1 MKTVAG
7 SGALRRLL
15 AAMLALALAVS
26 PAAAQVPQRTP
37 ANDPVAT
44 SFEKPPPVPALVRA
58 KNGMVSSQE
67 ALATRIGI
75 DILERGGNAV
85 DAAVAVGFALAVTLP
100 RAGNL
105 GGGGFF
111 VIWLAEK
118 QQAITLDFREIAP
131 SAIRADSFLGLDGK
145 PDPKKSLYSG
155 LAVGVPG
162 SVAGLAH
169 AVAQYG
175 SGKFTLAELIAP
187 AERLAREG
195 IPVVDD
201 LAISLRQFEKLLAP
215 WEATT
220 RVFFRDGKPL
230 AENEILRQSDLA
242 ATLRVIAEKGPDGF
256 YRGEVAEK
264 LVAAVRAAGGV
275 MTMADL
281 AAYRVETRN
290 AVRGNYRGFDVLSM
304 PPPSAGGALLV
315 QMLNVLE
322 AFDLEKWGRDSPDAL
337 HVAIEAM
344 KRAYAD
350 RAEYFGDPA
359 FVEIPLARLISKAH
373 AEKQRAS
380 ILLAKTTPSS
390 AIRAGDASPPKGDNT
405 THYSVIDRFGNAVA
419 ATVTLNFSYGMGL
432 VADGTGVLLNNELDD
447 FAAAPG
453 VPNAYGLV
461 GGVANAPGPGKRPLS
476 SMTPT
481 ILLKDGK
488 VVLVTGSPGGSRI
501 ITTVLRVITGVV
513 DHKLDIAEA
522 IAQPRFHH
530 QWLPDQVRTEPGLP
544 PALIEAL
551 RARGHEISAGPNS
564 GSANSILVT
573 PEGLTAAA
581 DSRYLGA
588 LAAGH

>member
-1 MKTVAG
+1 MTGRPAF
-7 SGALRRLL
+7 AITRRAL
-15 AAMLALALAVS
+15 AAAFLSALAAW
-26 PAAAQVPQRTP
+26 PASAQTPQRTP

-44 SFEKPPPVPALVRA
+44 SFATPPPIPALVRA
-58 KNGMVSSQE
+58 KNGIVASQE
-67 ALATRIGI
+67 ALATRIGVE
-75 DILERGGNAV
+75 ILERGGNAV

-111 VIWLAEK
+111 VIWLAER
-118 QQAITLDFREIAP
+118 QQAVTLDFREIAP
-131 SAIRADSFLGLDGK
+131 AAIRADSFLGPDGR
-145 PDPKKSLYSG
+145 PDPRKSLFSG

-169 AVAQYG
+169 ALAQYG
-175 SGKFTLAELIAP
+175 SGKFTLAQLIEP

-201 LAISLRQFEKLLAP
+201 LAISLRQFERLLSP

-220 RVFFRDGKPL
+220 RIFFRDGKPL
-230 AENEILRQSDLA
+230 GENETLRQPDLA
-242 ATLRVIAEKGPDGF
+242 DTLRTIAARGPDGF

-264 LVAAVRAAGGV
+264 IVAAVRAAGGV
-275 MTMADL
+275 MTMEDL
-281 AAYRVETRN
+281 AAYRVETRSP
-290 AVRGNYRGFDVLSM
+290 VRGRYRGFDVISM

-322 AFDLEKWGRDSPDAL
+322 PFDLEKWGRESPDTI
-337 HVAIEAM
+337 HVMIEAM

-359 FVEIPLARLISKAH
+359 FVKIPLERLISKAH

-380 ILLAKTTPSS
+380 ILFAKTTPS
-390 AIRAGDASPPKGDNT
+390 ATIRAGDAARPKGDNT
-405 THYSVIDRFGNAVA
+405 THYSVVDRFGNAVA
-419 ATVTLNFSYGMGL
+419 ATVTLNFSYGMGM
-432 VADGTGVLLNNELDD
+432 VAGGTGVLLNNELDD
-447 FAAAPG
+447 FAAASG

-461 GGVANAPGPGKRPLS
+461 GGDANAPGPGKRPLS

-488 VVLVTGSPGGSRI
+488 AVLVTGSPGGSRI
-501 ITTVLRVITGVV
+501 ITTVLRVITGVI

-551 RARGHEISAGPNS
+551 KARGHDVSVGPNS
-564 GSANSILVT
+564 GGANSILVT

-581 DSRYLGA
+581 DARYLGA